1 VVVDEKYKMLQLKEK
16 KVKMNTYMECLR
28 EKILDLEEEIE
39 IEEFEEQELNAAN
52 ENVAF
57 NEEDGEEVEDMEYAM
72 DHDDLGRIALLKL
85 RNVIAEE

>member
-39 IEEFEEQELNAAN
+39 IE
-52 ENVAF
+52 
-57 NEEDGEEVEDMEYAM
+57 
-72 DHDDLGRIALLKL
+72 
-85 RNVIAEE
+85 